1 MTNPASIASL
11 GMLHGAAQ
19 IAAIGLLPVTS
30 LSPDFIPGGI
40 PAAGK
45 KSRLRHAARAA
56 VLLELHCAVS
66 ASAAVRIGAAA
77 AVDAVF
83 RADSTVGLR
92 LSGRAELAARAE
104 IAIAADV
111 VDVVLEM
118 LLLDA

>member
-1 MTNPASIASL
+1 MASAWGASFGSAWGDAWGQL
-11 GMLHGAAQ
+11 AGVIH
-19 IAAIGLLPVTS
+19 PP
-30 LSPDFIPGGI
+30 SPDFIPGGI

-45 KSRLRHAARAA
+45 KSRLRHAARAG

-77 AVDAVF
+77 AVDAGF
-83 RADSTVGLR
+83 LADCRAGLR

>member
-1 MTNPASIASL
+1 MASAW
-11 GMLHGAAQ
+11 GAAFGSAWGDAWGPLAGV
-19 IAAIGLLPVTS
+19 IHPP
-30 LSPDFIPGGI
+30 SPDFIPGGI

-45 KSRLRHAARAA
+45 KSRLRHAARAG

-66 ASAAVRIGAAA
+66 ASATVRIGAAA
-77 AVDAVF
+77 AVDAGF
-83 RADSTVGLR
+83 RADSTAGLR